1 MRAPLTIVSLA
12 VTSFRNQFCVGATSS
27 SHRARVML
35 PLISALIVLSALG
48 SRSTATVL
56 ECCSVNILT

>member
-27 SHRARVML
+27 HRARVML
-35 PLISALIVLSALG
+35 TLISALIVLSALG